1 MLSPKMESV
10 TYHVSQFGGR
20 GLVKLPVISTIVIL
34 YMVDSMRYIVDS
46 GGKGPKFC
54 LYKIR
59 FIILLRS
66 HEIRMLWD
74 FSFLSQKWVP

>member
-1 MLSPKMESV
+1 MESV
-10 TYHVSQFGGR
+10 TYHVSQFEGR

-46 GGKGPKFC
+46 GGKGPKFR
-54 LYKIR
+54 LYKIW

-66 HEIRMLWD
+66 HEIRILWD